1 MYNKYIVFDLLKLM
15 KINME
20 IKIVDIFLK
29 KLKFGSLFKNNK

>member
-15 KINME
+15 KINIE
-20 IKIVDIFLK
+20 IKIVDIFLS